1 MKTMLTLTKRNIK
14 MFFADKGTF
23 FSSLISPAI
32 LLVLYATF
40 LRNVFHDSFANNVP
54 AGLLSDKL
62 VDGFVA
68 GQMVAS
74 LLAVCCVTVAFSTN
88 FLMVQDKANRSI
100 CDINVS
106 PTKSPI
112 VALSYYIAS
121 FVAALIVC
129 FIAAALCLIYMA
141 VVGWYMTAV
150 DVVLLLVDVII
161 LVFFGTALS
170 SVVNYFLTTQ
180 GQISAV
186 GMIVGAGYGFLCGA
200 YMPMS
205 EFSEGLRNFLTLLP
219 GTYGTA
225 IIRNHAMGGAINE
238 ISKEL
243 TSKIGETAAAELVTE
258 FRDAFDCNIYFF
270 GAENPVSVPAMYG
283 IVLGTIVVLVG
294 LFIGFNFIKRKDLGI
309 KKPAKAKKEK
319 KNA

>member
-1 MKTMLTLTKRNIK
+1 

-40 LRNVFHDSFANNVP
+40 LSNVFQDSFANNVP

-74 LLAVCCVTVAFSTN
+74 LLAVCAVTVAFSTN
-88 FLMVQDKANRSI
+88 FLMVQDKVTRSI
-100 CDINVS
+100 YDINVS
-106 PTKSPI
+106 PTKPHI

-129 FIAAALCLIYMA
+129 LIATAICLVYLAI
-141 VVGWYMTAV
+141 VGWYMTAV
-150 DVVLLLVDVII
+150 DVVLLIVDVII

-219 GTYGTA
+219 GTYGTSL
-225 IIRNHAMGGAINE
+225 IRNHAMGGAINE

-243 TSKIGETAAAELVTE
+243 TTKIGEAGATELVTE

-270 GAENPVSVPAMYG
+270 GAENAVSVPAMYG

-294 LFIGFNFIKRKDLGI
+294 IYIGFNFIKRKDLGV
-309 KKPAKAKKEK
+309 KTSKPKKEK
-319 KNA
+319 KQKENA